1 MLQDPYNFS
10 VRFKRMHARTL
21 PQIQAMKHVVDFVY
35 EADQAGRL
43 LVIYY
48 AGHGR
53 AGDHGQLMLAGSL
66 AQKASIDWT
75 CVEIT
80 LEKTEADVLVIFD
93 CCCAGLLFRQP
104 TTFEGQHQ
112 KRKFLYVAACRAEQ
126 RTLSAGPASFTSAM
140 IWALE
145 RLAVDESGFTVRR
158 LVRTLMSY
166 EHFPR
171 DTQEAVVFE
180 SRFSAV
186 DGDIWLAPSLGKGN
200 DFGRLVKENSAQETR
215 ETHATVGVLDLRF
228 HFAEPVTWAVVE
240 DTALA
245 LKNFLRTEKG
255 LRCHRVS
262 FLRHKSCVEGPAR
275 HWLGLIRKKKA

>member
-1 MLQDPYNFS
+1 
-10 VRFKRMHARTL
+10 MHAQTL

-93 CCCAGLLFRQP
+93 CCCAGLLLRQP
-104 TTFEGQHQ
+104 PTLGGQHS

-126 RTLSAGPASFTSAM
+126 RTLSAGPASFTSAI
-140 IWALE
+140 IWALKT
-145 RLAVDESGFTVRR
+145 LAVDESGFTIRR
-158 LVRTLMSY
+158 LVRTLMSH
-166 EHFPR
+166 EHFPCG
-171 DTQEAVVFE
+171 TQEAVVFE
-180 SRFSAV
+180 SRFGAR
-186 DGDIWLAPSLGKGN
+186 DGDIWLAPSLVKGN
-200 DFGRLVKENSAQETR
+200 AFRQRVEEDSTQET
-215 ETHATVGVLDLRF
+215 HSTVDVLDLRF
-228 HFAEPVTWAVVE
+228 HFAEPVTGAVVE

-245 LKNFLRTEKG
+245 LKKFLRTEEG
-255 LRCHRVS
+255 LRCYRVS
-262 FLRHKSCVEGPAR
+262 FLEHKSCVEGPAR
-275 HWLGLIRKKKA
+275 RWLDLIRKRRHDRS

>member
-1 MLQDPYNFS
+1 
-10 VRFKRMHARTL
+10 MHAQTL

-35 EADQAGRL
+35 EADQAERL

-75 CVEIT
+75 CVEMT
-80 LEKTEADVLVIFD
+80 LEKTEGDVLVIFD
-93 CCCAGLLFRQP
+93 CCCAGLLLRQP
-104 TTFEGQHQ
+104 PTFEGQHS

-126 RTLSAGPASFTSAM
+126 RTLSAGPASFTSAI
-140 IWALE
+140 IWALKT
-145 RLAVDESGFTVRR
+145 LAVDESGFTIRR

-166 EHFPR
+166 EHFPCG
-171 DTQEAVVFE
+171 TQEAVVFE
-180 SRFSAV
+180 SRFGAG
-186 DGDIWLAPSLGKGN
+186 DGDIWLAPSPMKGN
-200 DFGRLVKENSAQETR
+200 AFRQRVEEDSTQET
-215 ETHATVGVLDLRF
+215 HPTVDVLDLRF
-228 HFAEPVTWAVVE
+228 HFAEPVTGVVVE

-245 LKNFLRTEKG
+245 LKKFLRTEEG

-262 FLRHKSCVEGPAR
+262 FLEHKSCVEGPAR
-275 HWLGLIRKKKA
+275 RWLDLIRKKKS